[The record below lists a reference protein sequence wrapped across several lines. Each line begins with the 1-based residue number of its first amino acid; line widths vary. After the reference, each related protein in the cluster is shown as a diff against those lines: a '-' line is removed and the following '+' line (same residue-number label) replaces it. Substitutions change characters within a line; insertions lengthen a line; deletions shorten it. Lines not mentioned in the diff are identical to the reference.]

1 MEKNT
6 HTPRPLHLAQAEP
19 LLRERLEA
27 TVVLTVTGG
36 SMLPLLAGG
45 RDRVTLGPVP
55 ERLRRGEVLL
65 YRRADGSYVLHRVTA
80 VTSQGL
86 TMMGDNQLKPE
97 TGVSPEWV
105 IGRVTRIFRD
115 DKEVSRSGCGYRWY
129 LGLWRFTISRGFLLK
144 LCHFVERRNA
154 S

>member
-1 MEKNT
+1 
-6 HTPRPLHLAQAEP
+6 
-19 LLRERLEA
+19 
-27 TVVLTVTGG
+27 
-36 SMLPLLAGG
+36 
-45 RDRVTLGPVP
+45 
-55 ERLRRGEVLL
+55 
-65 YRRADGSYVLHRVTA
+65 
-80 VTSQGL
+80 
-86 TMMGDNQLKPE
+86 MMGDNQLKPE